1 MNQFF
6 SFPKIDYG
14 ILFDRKPASLRPYLS
29 SLTSIDPAAMIM
41 FLSDGQQLREDNLR
55 ELSGMFNLATPHPFQ
70 FGVFP
75 HHTLSQPYVLS
86 LTLFFQNRGSGPDN
100 ICL

>member
-1 MNQFF
+1 
-6 SFPKIDYG
+6 
-14 ILFDRKPASLRPYLS
+14 
-29 SLTSIDPAAMIM
+29 MIM

-55 ELSGMFNLATPHPFQ
+55 ELSGMFNLATPRPFQ

-75 HHTLSQPYVLS
+75 HHALSQPYVLS
-86 LTLFFQNRGSGPDN
+86 LTLFFRNRGSGSDN